1 MKGQKMQPQQTVLR
15 KVQLIGTLERI
26 CQALELTET
35 QYGEAKAHYEAVG
48 KWLSEAESAVLRRAI
63 IYPQGSVSY
72 GTTVRPVGYQEFDLD
87 LVFYL
92 PDLPPSIV
100 PAMVKKLVGNRLK
113 KHSYYKSI
121 LEEKARCWRLNYANE
136 FHLDITPSIPN
147 PQCMS
152 GGELVP
158 DKNLN
163 EWKPTNPKGYSDW
176 VNKLAEL
183 QPRIQLKRGI
193 FRFEASIEE
202 LPEPTEFKGLL
213 KRCVQLCKRYRDLA
227 FLDQNKEISPI
238 SIIITTLAVKAYE
251 FCVTN
256 FAYETE
262 FDVLLDVIRRMP
274 DFIESHAAQDRQLYF
289 IRNVTTQGENF
300 AEKWNRD
307 SRLPR
312 AFYSWQKKIL
322 SVLERINEVNGMDQ
336 LSMELAQAFGEQPV
350 KKSMGKFTAAVSAA
364 RAGAF
369 LSASPHSG
377 LTVNN
382 PKNMKIPSNTFY
394 GA

>member
-1 MKGQKMQPQQTVLR
+1 MQSQKTVLR
-15 KVQLIGTLERI
+15 KLQLIGTLEKI

-35 QYGEAKAHYEAVG
+35 QYGAAKAHYEAVG
-48 KWLSEAESAVLRRAI
+48 KWLSESESNVLRTAI

-72 GTTVRPVGYQEFDLD
+72 GTTVRPVRYQEFDLD
-87 LVFYL
+87 LVSYL
-92 PDLPPSIV
+92 PSLPPSIV
-100 PAMVKKLVGNRLK
+100 PAFVKKLVGDRLK

-147 PQCMS
+147 PQCIYH
-152 GGELVP
+152 GELVP
-158 DKNLN
+158 DKDLN

-176 VNKLAEL
+176 VNKIAEL
-183 QPRIQLKRGI
+183 QPRIQLKGDT

-202 LPEPTEFKGLL
+202 LPDLTEFKGLL
-213 KRCVQLCKRYRDLA
+213 KRCVQLCKRYRDLY
-227 FLDQNKEISPI
+227 FLDQNKEIAPI
-238 SIIITTLAVKAYE
+238 SIIITTLVVKAYE

-256 FAYETE
+256 FPYETE

-274 DFIESHAAQDRQLYF
+274 DFIESHIAQDGQLYF
-289 IRNVTTQGENF
+289 IPNVTTEGENF

-312 AFYSWQKKIL
+312 AFDLWQKNIL
-322 SVLERINEVNGMDQ
+322 SVFQRINEVTGMDQ
-336 LSMELAQAFGEQPV
+336 LYMELAPAFGDQEV
-350 KKSMGKFTAAVSAA
+350 KTSMEKFTAAVSAA
-364 RAGAF
+364 RAGNF
-369 LSASPHSG
+369 LSASPLTG

-382 PKNMKIPSNTFY
+382 PKRMKILSNTFY
-394 GA
+394 GV